1 MQTELKVNDEVIVDI
16 KRLGINGEGIA
27 YYKKLAIFVKNALP
41 GEGVNVR
48 ITNIKKNM
56 AFAEVI
62 DFKHTAAFRV
72 TPKCPY
78 YEACGGCQTLHI
90 DYQKMLEFKR
100 DGVIEA
106 ITRYTKLN
114 PRSFEIKPTIGA
126 NNQWGYRFKSAL
138 PLKVVKAKTTVGLIA
153 PNSNVIVGIDS
164 CLNQNDIVNNL
175 NKKICE
181 LIDECHISVYDPK
194 QNKGILKSLVV
205 RVSHFNK
212 EAQVTFVVTDKKANL
227 RELAKKTMELE
238 HVVSVFMSYN
248 EEDSALIFGQTKKL
262 EGKDTIT
269 ETIGK
274 YKFELGPD
282 TFFQLNP
289 VQTEKLYDVVKKAAK
304 LSMKETVLDLY
315 CGVGTI
321 GIYLSGLAKRIIGIE
336 QNEISIENAKTNVV
350 INKVRNAEFK
360 AGKVLELLPQTL
372 REEAVDVLVCDPPR
386 LGLGEYVAKTIAGS
400 GIKRIIYVSCNPA
413 TLAKDLAILSNNYQV
428 NSIQP
433 VDMFPNTSS
442 TETVALLTL
451 NPSVKK

>member
-1 MQTELKVNDEVIVDI
+1 
-16 KRLGINGEGIA
+16 
-27 YYKKLAIFVKNALP
+27 
-41 GEGVNVR
+41 
-48 ITNIKKNM
+48 M

-248 EEDSALIFGQTKKL
+248 EEDSVLIFGQTKKL

-321 GIYLSGLAKRIIGIE
+321 GFIYLDLLK
-336 QNEISIENAKTNVV
+336 
-350 INKVRNAEFK
+350 
-360 AGKVLELLPQTL
+360 EL
-372 REEAVDVLVCDPPR
+372 
-386 LGLGEYVAKTIAGS
+386 
-400 GIKRIIYVSCNPA
+400 
-413 TLAKDLAILSNNYQV
+413 
-428 NSIQP
+428 
-433 VDMFPNTSS
+433 
-442 TETVALLTL
+442 
-451 NPSVKK
+451 

>member
-1 MQTELKVNDEVIVDI
+1 
-16 KRLGINGEGIA
+16 
-27 YYKKLAIFVKNALP
+27 
-41 GEGVNVR
+41 
-48 ITNIKKNM
+48 
-56 AFAEVI
+56 
-62 DFKHTAAFRV
+62 
-72 TPKCPY
+72 
-78 YEACGGCQTLHI
+78 
-90 DYQKMLEFKR
+90 
-100 DGVIEA
+100 
-106 ITRYTKLN
+106 
-114 PRSFEIKPTIGA
+114 
-126 NNQWGYRFKSAL
+126 
-138 PLKVVKAKTTVGLIA
+138 
-153 PNSNVIVGIDS
+153 
-164 CLNQNDIVNNL
+164 
-175 NKKICE
+175 
-181 LIDECHISVYDPK
+181 
-194 QNKGILKSLVV
+194 
-205 RVSHFNK
+205 
-212 EAQVTFVVTDKKANL
+212 
-227 RELAKKTMELE
+227 MELE

-248 EEDSALIFGQTKKL
+248 EEDSVLIFGQTKKL

-336 QNEISIENAKTNVV
+336 QNEISIENAKTNAV

-442 TETVALLTL
+442 TETVSLLIIKD
-451 NPSVKK
+451 NVKK